1 MSKKLFLILL
11 FSIFGVIKAYSAP
24 QPPQSTQINKL
35 EPIERKDRI
44 LILTPHPDDEAIGCA
59 GIIQEALKVGAKVQI
74 VYLTNGD
81 HNQIAF
87 IVYEKRLTLRKTEFI
102 HMGEVRR
109 KEAITA
115 MKLLGLN
122 EKNLIFLGYPDFG
135 TFTIFSQYW
144 QTQRPFKSLLT
155 RLSSVPYKE
164 NLSFGA
170 PYIGESILSDLKKV
184 LSSFKPTKIFISHPA
199 DVNVD
204 HKAFYL
210 FLRIALGDLEKEL
223 PRPKI
228 YPYLIHHV
236 GWPLPRRYHPELSLE
251 PPEELLNTEINWM
264 EFKLGP
270 EQLKKKYKAIL
281 CYKSQTESSAFY
293 LLSFARQN
301 ELFGDY
307 PEIELEKQVSSKE
320 KTVSFFGFSHMFAD
334 SSIIATLGDLNNF
347 IKDRG
352 RVSYAVADNFL
363 FIRIEKPEALKHR
376 FNTQLYLFGYS
387 YKTPFAQMPKIRI
400 ITKHNKFR
408 IFDGR
413 KMIKPEGVYLEF
425 NANVSIL
432 KVPLQILGE
441 PNFILTSI
449 KTHRAVLPFDTMG
462 FCRIY
467 IK

>member
-1 MSKKLFLILL
+1 VN
-11 FSIFGVIKAYSAP
+11 GNAYIASQYVFRAP
-24 QPPQSTQINKL
+24 RGSGNFTQISS
-35 EPIERKDRI
+35 D
-44 LILTPHPDDEAIGCA
+44 
-59 GIIQEALKVGAKVQI
+59 
-74 VYLTNGD
+74 LTNGD

-109 KEAITA
+109 REAIKA

-144 QTQRPFKSLLT
+144 QTQRSFKSLLT

-170 PYIGESILSDLKKV
+170 PYIGESILSDLKKI
-184 LSSFKPTKIFISHPA
+184 LLSFKPTKIFVSHPA

-251 PPEELLNTEINWM
+251 PPEEFLNTEINWM

-270 EQLKKKYKAIL
+270 EQLKKKYQAIL

-334 SSIIATLGDLNNF
+334 SNIIATLEDLNNL

-363 FIRIEKPEALKHR
+363 LIRIEKPEALKHR

-400 ITKHNKFR
+400 ITKHNRFR

-449 KTHRAVLPFDTMG
+449 KTHREVLPFDTMG
-462 FCRIY
+462 FRRIY